1 MIVNNKTN
9 FPETIVEPKTYEC
22 ALISPASPAVAASQN
37 SDTSLENILGMK
49 CSREAALER
58 LQSSPDSYDKFLTF
72 DPYYQDKLLQ
82 FMMGNCGLE
91 ITYNNYFKNVLSPSL
106 HKERVEKLISCLI
119 GQKVKIKQVLPLE
132 GNRLSDG
139 SSLVIMD
146 ILVELSDSSIVNIEM
161 QKIGY
166 LFPSERSSCY
176 AADLIMRQYNRL
188 KADKGKEFCYRDMKP
203 VYLIIFM
210 EDSATDFKCTES
222 YIHRRV
228 VSYDSG
234 ISLPEITQITFVA
247 LDRFREIVQNI
258 NTELDA
264 WLTFFSCSDAAHIL
278 ELTQKYPEFL
288 DCYKDIA
295 IFRTNPKELIHMFS
309 EALYEMDRN
318 TVKFM
323 IDEKN
328 KEIDEKNKE
337 IAEKD
342 KVIAEKNNTIAEKD
356 NTIAEKDNTIAE
368 LGDTISKNNNEI
380 AKLQAEIKRLQNI

>member
-1 MIVNNKTN
+1 MNLNNKIN
-9 FPETIVEPKTYEC
+9 SPKTIDEPKTCESSLLPP
-22 ALISPASPAVAASQN
+22 AFPDATASPN
-37 SDTSLENILGMK
+37 DITSLEDVLGLK
-49 CSREAALER
+49 CTREAALER

-72 DPYYQDKLLQ
+72 DSYYQDKLLQ

-106 HKERVEKLISCLI
+106 HKDRVEKLISCLI

-139 SSLVIMD
+139 SSLVIMAL
-146 ILVELSDSSIVNIEM
+146 LVELSDGSIVNIEM

-188 KADKGKEFCYRDMKP
+188 KADKGKEFCYRDMNP

-210 EDSATDFKCTES
+210 EDSAPDFKCTES
-222 YIHRRV
+222 FIHRRV

-234 ISLPEITQITFVA
+234 INLPEITQITFVA

-328 KEIDEKNKE
+328 KEIAEMGRV

-342 KVIAEKNNTIAEKD
+342 NALAEKD
-356 NTIAEKDNTIAE
+356 NTIAKNNKEIAE
-368 LGDTISKNNNEI
+368 
-380 AKLQAEIKRLQNI
+380 LQAEIKRLKNN